1 MNYFELFNLPVA
13 PTVDKSLLSKK
24 YFELQKKYHPDF
36 FSNNT
41 EEEKEMVVQQSAD
54 VNKAYKIFQNK
65 EKTIEYFLQQKGLV
79 EFDEKYTLPPDF
91 LMEMMELNEALDENN
106 AADIENKVK
115 TYEENL
121 YASIQA
127 ILENY
132 EDGITP
138 VESLKKLKDYYF
150 KKKYL
155 ERILDRLDD

>member
-1 MNYFELFNLPVA
+1 
-13 PTVDKSLLSKK
+13 
-24 YFELQKKYHPDF
+24 
-36 FSNNT
+36 
-41 EEEKEMVVQQSAD
+41 
-54 VNKAYKIFQNK
+54 
-65 EKTIEYFLQQKGLV
+65 V